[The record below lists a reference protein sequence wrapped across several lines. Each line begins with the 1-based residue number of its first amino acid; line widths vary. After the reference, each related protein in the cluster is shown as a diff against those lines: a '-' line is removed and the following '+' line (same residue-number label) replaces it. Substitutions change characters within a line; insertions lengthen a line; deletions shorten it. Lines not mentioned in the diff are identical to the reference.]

1 MNEASPLASLTPVQ
15 IKQLQR
21 VFYALDKNA
30 DGRVSDSDV
39 AEALRNLGVKD
50 AEAEAKTCFEGVS
63 SSTYDT
69 MSFLAMMSG
78 VMEPFSDTRKLSEAF
93 ESFDEKDEGFVDV
106 DMIREILDHNE
117 AWVCKA
123 LRRLSEPVRLHLSNG
138 SYIQIDTWLVPSFL
152 DRTHKRF
159 DYRKF
164 LSTLGMCEW
173 KDLVA

>member
-1 MNEASPLASLTPVQ
+1 MQ

-50 AEAEAKTCFEGVS
+50 AEAEAKTCFEGAP
-63 SSTYDT
+63 SSTYET
-69 MSFLAMMSG
+69 MSFLTMMSG

-117 AWVCKA
+117 AWI
-123 LRRLSEPVRLHLSNG
+123 N
-138 SYIQIDTWLVPSFL
+138 TWLVPTFL